1 MDEELV
7 YNNLEPGQFSRRD
20 LKRWP
25 RLPVLIK
32 GKEDKKKKKKLN
44 YKKASKDA
52 RVPGRRGFIKVAAW
66 IYAVNSELIA
76 SFRSWER
83 INQ

>member
-32 GKEDKKKKKKLN
+32 GKEDKKKKKKVKL
-44 YKKASKDA
+44 
-52 RVPGRRGFIKVAAW
+52 
-66 IYAVNSELIA
+66 
-76 SFRSWER
+76 
-83 INQ
+83 